1 MQQEEKRELGAREA
15 QAEALKLTL
24 AGQRF
29 RLNPGTPVIPQGAE
43 SITPILLRVV
53 KFK

>member
-1 MQQEEKRELGAREA
+1 MQQEEKREWGVGET
-15 QAEALKLTL
+15 QAEVLKLTL
-24 AGQRF
+24 PGQRF